1 MYLAMFIFDGDLG
14 VFCLLPPSYLYL
26 SSLLSPTFPPLS
38 RVQNKKWKVCGQM
51 AKYIIKRSA
60 ICTSEWP
67 FYGTCVQNI
76 D

>member
-1 MYLAMFIFDGDLG
+1 MCQQPRKTY
-14 VFCLLPPSYLYL
+14 
-26 SSLLSPTFPPLS
+26 

-51 AKYIIKRSA
+51 AKYFIKRSA
-60 ICTSEWP
+60 ICKSKWP